1 MDMQAFDFVRQLAA
15 SHYLVRAL
23 HVVADLGVADQLG
36 DRPTASQLAS
46 RLDADA
52 DALRRVLT
60 LLASR
65 GVFRLD
71 GDHIQHSNASEF
83 LRSDH
88 PASLRSFVRMFGQQ
102 IQWQCAGDLQHAV
115 RTGEAVATRAF
126 RGGLWGYFEENPTD
140 GRIFGE
146 AMVAKSAAQIAD
158 ILAAHDF
165 SPYRSIADIGGG
177 HGHMLRAI
185 LARHS
190 AATGLLFD
198 LPAVIDE
205 AKGAGDNSRLSF
217 QSGDFFTTPLPQAD
231 AMLLMEVLHDWDDAH
246 CGAILNAARLALGA
260 AGRLLIIEI
269 EMTEGSAP
277 DWPKLLDIVMLTL
290 FAARQRTNAEYAR
303 LLQANGFRVERQTST
318 PGGVTIIEAMVA

>member
-1 MDMQAFDFVRQLAA
+1 M
-15 SHYLVRAL
+15 
-23 HVVADLGVADQLG
+23 
-36 DRPTASQLAS
+36 
-46 RLDADA
+46 
-52 DALRRVLT
+52 
-60 LLASR
+60 
-65 GVFRLD
+65 
-71 GDHIQHSNASEF
+71 
-83 LRSDH
+83 
-88 PASLRSFVRMFGQQ
+88 
-102 IQWQCAGDLQHAV
+102 
-115 RTGEAVATRAF
+115 
-126 RGGLWGYFEENPTD
+126 
-140 GRIFGE
+140 
-146 AMVAKSAAQIAD
+146 
-158 ILAAHDF
+158 
-165 SPYRSIADIGGG
+165 
-177 HGHMLRAI
+177 
-185 LARHS
+185 
-190 AATGLLFD
+190 LFD